1 MYVFDW
7 FLQESTVFQGDI
19 LMIAKSAN
27 AAEEL
32 ITSTNVRGRCEMV
45 WNLFTIYILL
55 EFYTYKLFCD
65 LILAKK
71 NIIKK

>member
-45 WNLFTIYILL
+45 WN
-55 EFYTYKLFCD
+55 
-65 LILAKK
+65 
-71 NIIKK
+71 